1 MPVPHFSLGAFLDR
15 AIIEV
20 KHDAPRRP
28 LHCEIS
34 SAVYVRFGSQAAPPT
49 EPAPPAM
56 TGSSLKQT

>member
-34 SAVYVRFGSQAAPPT
+34 SAVYVRFGSCVTSIARPHGKAQLY
-49 EPAPPAM
+49 
-56 TGSSLKQT
+56 GR